1 MADDTRMRM
10 LEAAGPIFAEKGF
23 DGTTVR
29 EICAAAD
36 VNVASVNYHFGS
48 KETLYLQT
56 VKLAYRQRL
65 QRVPPAAWPAEAPP
79 ARKLQIFV
87 TTILNRVLGDG
98 NIGWETRL
106 LMREMLQP
114 TQACRPVLEEYIRPQ
129 WVQLMGVLDELL
141 PIETTHHARHQIA
154 FSIVGQCL
162 HYRFANEFVSLLIGD
177 DWQDE
182 AYSIGKLAT
191 HITSFSLAAISGRAE
206 IEIEDETEGLNI
218 EDGIPTVNLI

>member
-1 MADDTRMRM
+1 MADETRVRM

-23 DGTTVR
+23 DATTVR
-29 EICAAAD
+29 EICAAAE

-65 QRVPPAAWPAEAPP
+65 QRVPPAAWPADAQP
-79 ARKLQIFV
+79 AHKLQIFV
-87 TTILNRVLGDG
+87 STILNRVLGEG

-114 TQACRPVLEEYIRPQ
+114 TQACQPVMEEYIRPQ
-129 WVQLMGVLDELL
+129 WDQLMGILDELL
-141 PIETTHHARHQIA
+141 PDETTHHVRHQVA

-162 HYRFANEFVSLLIGD
+162 HYRFANEFVLFLIGD
-177 DWQDE
+177 DWQNE
-182 AYSIGKLAT
+182 AYSVGRLAQ
-191 HITSFSLAAISGRAE
+191 HITRFSLAAINGLSE
-206 IEIEDETEGLNI
+206 VDLESELETQ
-218 EDGIPTVNLI
+218 DVKPPIPAMT